1 MFLVGWR
8 RQCSRGVSANASN
21 TAITSSENLT
31 PSPSLRRSYHAAA
44 STTSSSASGR
54 TTTRQVIVL
63 SASVCEPS
71 TLRAVSTNQD
81 QRDAPRILIPPML
94 RPEQTATAHQV
105 RWPYESEVVALQK
118 LDWEVPPGLV

>member
-1 MFLVGWR
+1 MTLYGKCSGYRERMFLVGWR

-54 TTTRQVIVL
+54 TTRRQVIGL

-81 QRDAPRILIPPML
+81 QRDGLQILT
-94 RPEQTATAHQV
+94 RPTLHRQQRAATHQV
-105 RWPYESEVVALQK
+105 RQPS
-118 LDWEVPPGLV
+118 

>member
-1 MFLVGWR
+1 ILLSFLLTIR
-8 RQCSRGVSANASN
+8 LPP
-21 TAITSSENLT
+21 SSTLFPYTTLFRSLT

-54 TTTRQVIVL
+54 TTRRQVIGL

-81 QRDAPRILIPPML
+81 QRDGLRISPRSRLH
-94 RPEQTATAHQV
+94 RQQTAAAHQV
-105 RWPYESEVVALQK
+105 RQPS
-118 LDWEVPPGLV
+118 